1 MRKFYMITFL
11 AFLFIGNIIAQD
23 VLVVEPGLGTL
34 NAAITA
40 NGGNKIYQLT
50 AGEWYG
56 LDAPIENVDYHLQI
70 IGSEPAVA
78 GGKPATL
85 QTGTDVN
92 GATFAKMFDAKGDI
106 TLKNIFFVGADL
118 NGQVET
124 LWLEESKKDAR
135 IVIDRCVFLPSA
147 VGQVVTGS
155 GGNNKCYF
163 TNNLAIDH
171 GHMLSPNDGHFFN
184 FSNTAAGA
192 GLDTLWVE
200 NNTFVCVG
208 MNLFQG
214 SFGDLVN
221 NVVAFNHNTFIFAKS
236 QIDWTTKK
244 MEEYWTNNL
253 MFDLQV
259 DPYANNWQPM
269 PGGDP
274 SMPKPNL
281 IYADTLKDEVM
292 PSTRPNFV
300 QYNSLYRAQGFY
312 DLVTEMNAFCAEQ
325 NPKLPGVYLYPMVW
339 PRDTLTSR
347 EAQMFGSTDFPKF
360 KYGHEIED
368 VDPQWNDAT
377 IYDHETDFIAWA
389 SPANYV
395 HALGQ
400 PPANYPPAT
409 EWAQYWWIP
418 SGDLSDNSVWPVF
431 DGTYANEQYMKGSIE
446 LNVPLG
452 DLNWWPEA
460 KTAWEAKKADVWAH
474 IQAGNTEQIDIG
486 YGQALD
492 PAVFPITFETATDAV
507 WTVFGTQP
515 DDQTALSVVDN
526 PDKTGL
532 NTSDKTAKMVIPTQA
547 DPWAGFFSDSYPT
560 IEFTEASHTITM
572 MVWKD
577 NTNPVGIK
585 VESPTNGGT
594 VTEVKIPVTESGKW
608 IEVSAD
614 FSAVVGFGFARL
626 TIFPDF
632 PDTRTAGATVYI
644 DNIALAGATGT
655 VDIKADG
662 LFVYPNPV
670 SNVLNV
676 KGAKNADIT
685 IINIDGRV
693 VRNVSNVSSVDVS
706 DLAKG
711 IYSVKIRSGNEVSTQ
726 KVVISR

>member
-1 MRKFYMITFL
+1 M
-11 AFLFIGNIIAQD
+11 
-23 VLVVEPGLGTL
+23 
-34 NAAITA
+34 
-40 NGGNKIYQLT
+40 
-50 AGEWYG
+50 
-56 LDAPIENVDYHLQI
+56 
-70 IGSEPAVA
+70 
-78 GGKPATL
+78 
-85 QTGTDVN
+85 
-92 GATFAKMFDAKGDI
+92 
-106 TLKNIFFVGADL
+106 
-118 NGQVET
+118 
-124 LWLEESKKDAR
+124 DAR
-135 IVIDRCVFLPSA
+135 IVVDNCVLHPSC
-147 VGQVVTGS
+147 VGQGVTGS
-155 GGNNKCYF
+155 GGGNKCYF
-163 TNNLAIDH
+163 TNNQVVDH

-184 FSNTAAGA
+184 FSNTAAGK
-192 GLDTLWVE
+192 GFDSLWVE
-200 NNTFVCVG
+200 NNTFVCMG
-208 MNLFQG
+208 MNVFQG
-214 SFGDLVN
+214 SFGDMVN
-221 NVVAFNHNTFIFAKS
+221 NVVAFNHNTFVFAKS

-281 IYADTLKDEVM
+281 IYADTLTDEVM

-300 QYNSLYRAQGFY
+300 QYNALYRAQGFY
-312 DLVTEMNAFCAEQ
+312 DLVTEMNIFCKEQ
-325 NPKLPGVYLYPMVW
+325 NPPLPGVYLYPLVW

-360 KYGHEIED
+360 KFGNYIAD

-377 IYDHETDFIAWA
+377 IYDHEALFIEWA

-400 PPANYPPAT
+400 PSSNYPPAT

-418 SGDLSDNSVWPVF
+418 SGDLSDNSVWPLF
-431 DGTYANEQYMKGSIE
+431 DGTYTNEQYLKGSIE
-446 LNVPLG
+446 RNVPLG

-460 KTAWEAKKADVWAH
+460 KAAWELKKADVWAH
-474 IQAGNTEQIDIG
+474 IQAGNTNQIDIG
-486 YGQALD
+486 YGEPLA
-492 PAVFPITFETATDAV
+492 PAVFPIDFETETAAV
-507 WTVFGTQP
+507 WTVFATNP
-515 DDQTALSVVDN
+515 DDQNALSVVDN

-532 NTSDKTAKMVIPTQA
+532 NTSNKVAKMVIPEA
-547 DPWAGFFSDSYPT
+547 ASPWAGIFSDSYPT
-560 IEFTEASHTITM
+560 IEFTEASSTITM

-614 FSAVVGFGFARL
+614 FSALVGFGFARL

-655 VDIKADG
+655 VDIKSDG

>member
-1 MRKFYMITFL
+1 MLSFLTFL
-11 AFLFIGNIIAQD
+11 FVGNIIAQD
-23 VLVVEPGLGTL
+23 ILVVEPGLGTL
-34 NAAITA
+34 NAAVAA
-40 NGGNKIYQLT
+40 NGGNKIYELT

-56 LDAPIENVDYHLQI
+56 LDAPIENVDYHLII
-70 IGSEPAVA
+70 IGSEPAEA

-92 GATFAKMFDAKGDI
+92 GATFGKMFDAKGDI
-106 TLKNIFFVGADL
+106 TLKNIFFVNADL
-118 NGQVET
+118 NGQVAIE
-124 LWLEESKKDAR
+124 WLTESKMDAR
-135 IVIDRCVFLPSA
+135 VIVDRCILHPSC
-147 VGQVVTGS
+147 VGQGVTGA
-155 GGNNKCYF
+155 GGGNKCYF
-163 TNNLAIDH
+163 TNNQVVDH

-184 FSNTAAGA
+184 FSNTAAGK

-200 NNTFVCVG
+200 NNTFICMG
-208 MNLFQG
+208 MNVFQG
-214 SFGDLVN
+214 SFGDMVN
-221 NVVAFNHNTFIFAKS
+221 NVVAFNHNTFVFAKS

-274 SMPKPNL
+274 SKPKPNL
-281 IYADTLKDEVM
+281 IYADTLTDEVM

-300 QYNSLYRAQGFY
+300 EYNALYRAQGFY

-325 NPKLPGVYLYPMVW
+325 NPKLPGVYLYPLVW

-347 EAQMFGSTDFPKF
+347 EAQMFGSTDFPNF
-360 KYGHEIED
+360 KYGNTIED
-368 VDPQWNDAT
+368 VDPQWTDQA
-377 IYDHETDFIAWA
+377 IYEHETLFIEWA

-400 PPANYPPAT
+400 PSANYPPAT
-409 EWAQYWWIP
+409 EWAQYLWIP
-418 SGDLSDNSVWPVF
+418 SGDLSDNSVWPLF
-431 DGTYANEQYMKGSIE
+431 DGTYTNEQYLKGSIE
-446 LNVPLG
+446 RNVPLG

-460 KTAWEAKKADVWAH
+460 KAAWELKKADVWAH
-474 IQAGNTEQIDIG
+474 IQAGNESQIDIG
-486 YGQALD
+486 YGEPLA
-492 PAVFPITFETATDAV
+492 PAVFPIDFETETDAV

-515 DDQTALSVVDN
+515 DDQTALSVIDN

-532 NTSDKTAKMVIPTQA
+532 NTSNKVARMVIPTQA

-585 VESPTNGGT
+585 VEAPTNGGT
-594 VTEVKIPVTESGKW
+594 VTEVKIPVTETGKW
-608 IEVSAD
+608 IEITAD

-644 DNIALAGATGT
+644 DNIALGGVTGT
-655 VDIKADG
+655 VDVKAEG
-662 LFVYPNPV
+662 LFVYPNPT
-670 SNVLNV
+670 SDVLNV
-676 KGAKNADIT
+676 KGGRNADVT

-693 VRNVSNVSSVDVS
+693 VRSVTNVSSVDVS

-711 IYSVKIRSGNEVSTQ
+711 IYSVTIRSGNEASTQ